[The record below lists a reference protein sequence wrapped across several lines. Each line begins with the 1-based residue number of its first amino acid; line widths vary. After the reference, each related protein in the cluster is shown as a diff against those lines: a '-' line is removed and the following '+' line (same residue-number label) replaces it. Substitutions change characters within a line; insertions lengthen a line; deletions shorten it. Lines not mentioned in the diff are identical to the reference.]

1 MRRGE
6 EVMVRRCQVWL
17 GMALAALFS
26 AVLTS
31 TGAAAATVTLRA
43 VTAWPTNDDIQNRGF
58 MMFLR
63 KVEQRSG
70 GRIRVNWVG
79 GPEAIP
85 PFELGEAARR
95 GLVDLAW
102 VSAAYYLPN
111 LPEAAVFDFS
121 ELTVQEERAS
131 GAFEYINRIHQR
143 KMNVYVLGRGS
154 AGVGYSIYTTQPVAK
169 VDDFR
174 GLRIRVSPVYVPFV
188 RALGATP
195 VVMPGGEIY
204 TALERGVVQGFTWPE
219 IGIRVFKWDEVIK
232 YKVYPPY
239 WQIDIVNLI
248 NLDRWQKL
256 PKEVQDTLL
265 QISLEVEKELPAV
278 FAPLVRQ
285 ENAALRAK
293 GIQIV
298 YLAAEE
304 RAKYRN
310 LARSSAWEWVR
321 QNVKEDPET
330 LIRLFSK
337 TRS

>member
-1 MRRGE
+1 
-6 EVMVRRCQVWL
+6 
-17 GMALAALFS
+17 
-26 AVLTS
+26 
-31 TGAAAATVTLRA
+31 
-43 VTAWPTNDDIQNRGF
+43 
-58 MMFLR
+58 
-63 KVEQRSG
+63 
-70 GRIRVNWVG
+70 
-79 GPEAIP
+79 
-85 PFELGEAARR
+85 
-95 GLVDLAW
+95 
-102 VSAAYYLPN
+102 
-111 LPEAAVFDFS
+111 
-121 ELTVQEERAS
+121 
-131 GAFEYINRIHQR
+131 
-143 KMNVYVLGRGS
+143 MNVYVLGRGS

-195 VVMPGGEIY
+195 VIMPGGEIY